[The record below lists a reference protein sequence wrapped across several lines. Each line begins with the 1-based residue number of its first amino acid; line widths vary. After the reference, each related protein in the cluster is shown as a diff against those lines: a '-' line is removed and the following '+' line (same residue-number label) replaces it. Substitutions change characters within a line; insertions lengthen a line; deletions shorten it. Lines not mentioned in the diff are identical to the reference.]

1 MSFLAV
7 VFVVVLL
14 LWLFG
19 GGYWAYSGPNP
30 NPMAFGAGTLLPWVC
45 VAILGYVVF
54 GGGAL
59 PPPR

>member
-1 MSFLAV
+1 MSFLGV
-7 VFVVVLL
+7 IFVVCMI

-19 GGYWAYSGPNP
+19 GGWYVYSGPTP
-30 NPMAFGAGTLLPWVC
+30 SPVAFGAGTLLPWVC
-45 VAILGYVVF
+45 VAILGFVIF

>member
-1 MSFLAV
+1 MSFLMV
-7 VFVVVLL
+7 VFVVLMC

-19 GGYWAYSGPNP
+19 GGWYAYTGPVPNP
-30 NPMAFGAGTLLPWVC
+30 VVFGTGILLPWAC

-54 GGGAL
+54 GGGVL